1 MNTHNY
7 FMKYG
12 YKYFF
17 FIKKN
22 QLFDKDKIQLNNKIK
37 INKKINLPHFDDKHY
52 NLYIWIHN
60 KLHKNK

>member
-1 MNTHNY
+1 MGTNI
-7 FMKYG
+7 
-12 YKYFF
+12 FF